1 MLQQMEEAEEDE
13 WRNTTRVA
21 MKWGE
26 N

>member
-1 MLQQMEEAEEDE
+1 MLQRMEEAEEDE